1 MPDIKVAEAW
11 DRMENMVQELNEDQ
25 EGPFTVR
32 KGDKFMYEFDM
43 GAHNIHAWVVA
54 DAPRYHVIIDDCFT
68 LRCSNIKALKA
79 LIRMATVSPNRWT
92 GEMVW
97 DE

>member
-11 DRMENMVQELNEDQ
+11 DRIEGMVKELNEH
-25 EGPFTVR
+25 EIFTIR

-43 GAHNIHAWVVA
+43 GSHNICAWVVA
-54 DAPRYHVIIDDCFT
+54 EAPRYHVIIDDCFT

-79 LIRMATVSPNRWT
+79 LIRMATVSPTRWT